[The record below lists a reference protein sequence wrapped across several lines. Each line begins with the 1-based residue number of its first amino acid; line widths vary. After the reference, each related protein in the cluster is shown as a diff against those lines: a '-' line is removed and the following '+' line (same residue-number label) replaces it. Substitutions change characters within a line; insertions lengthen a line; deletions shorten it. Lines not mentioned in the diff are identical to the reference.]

1 MGDKSTK
8 TATPTNLSPELEQLR
23 VLTELGVDAD
33 TAWRQM
39 CESRDAREERSE
51 NHANRSAQRLEETEQ
66 VIALL
71 GGVAPAVEAAALSL
85 LKVRDVAR
93 KGNLEHMVSSA
104 KAELQAEK
112 FRWDFEMEKAQ
123 QERAD
128 KLEALKAKFDMLD
141 LVGVKLTPM
150 QKAELAGL
158 HIPQAKVAEGLVAEK
173 TTTET
178 VQETDYS
185 GNLKVTTTTTKEVY
199 GEPVA
204 DGLGL
209 SETVA
214 RVANLEDK
222 VEGLKHS

>member
-1 MGDKSTK
+1 
-8 TATPTNLSPELEQLR
+8 
-23 VLTELGVDAD
+23 
-33 TAWRQM
+33 
-39 CESRDAREERSE
+39 
-51 NHANRSAQRLEETEQ
+51 
-66 VIALL
+66 
-71 GGVAPAVEAAALSL
+71 
-85 LKVRDVAR
+85 
-93 KGNLEHMVSSA
+93 
-104 KAELQAEK
+104 
-112 FRWDFEMEKAQ
+112 
-123 QERAD
+123 
-128 KLEALKAKFDMLD
+128 
-141 LVGVKLTPM
+141 
-150 QKAELAGL
+150 
-158 HIPQAKVAEGLVAEK
+158 VAEK